1 MWSVEGGDNKVIWVS
16 VEMRLGFSFVKLKAS
31 RFSPFQTDLLGKSQR
46 KVKLKPSE
54 CVSDER

>member
-1 MWSVEGGDNKVIWVS
+1 MEGGDNKVIWVS